1 MCFFRKKNVQPVID
15 ENRFYLKVVSNGF
28 YIEIFGYGDPKN
40 QMSIGAGEDKHDHE
54 LTEDKFNAIKKVMLE
69 HLDEL
74 VTIYKKQTQQYIQEH
89 TMDTYAK
96 NITLK
101 VGATSIKVNAAI
113 DEQED
118 RTAICNVI
126 ERLKHI
132 ME

>member
-74 VTIYKKQTQQYIQEH
+74 VELAFDDQCTGANPVYPLMSEIKQIY
-89 TMDTYAK
+89 
-96 NITLK
+96 
-101 VGATSIKVNAAI
+101 I
-113 DEQED
+113 D
-118 RTAICNVI
+118 AFNGVV
-126 ERLKHI
+126 
-132 ME
+132 

>member
-28 YIEIFGYGDPKN
+28 YIEIFGYDDPKN

-74 VTIYKKQTQQYIQEH
+74 VTIYKKQTQQYLQEH

-118 RTAICNVI
+118 RTTICNVI